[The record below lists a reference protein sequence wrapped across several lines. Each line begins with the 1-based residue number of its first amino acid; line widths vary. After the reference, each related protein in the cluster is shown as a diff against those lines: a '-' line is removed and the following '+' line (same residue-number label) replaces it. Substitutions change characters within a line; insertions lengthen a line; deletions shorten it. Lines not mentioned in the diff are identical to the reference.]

1 MVRFAQSCLF
11 KFVQVTK
18 RLEVTLGPDTG
29 ELRLRKYGGMY
40 YAQYISNPSKLM
52 FLSASQGLVYTLDP
66 ALQVYCVVTVLAFS
80 CLAIPSTLPHVWR

>member
-29 ELRLRKYGGMY
+29 ELRLRKYSRTH
-40 YAQYISNPSKLM
+40 YAQYFSDASKLM
-52 FLSASQGLVYTLDP
+52 FLSVPQELVYTLGP